1 MSFTLHNQVA
11 SKLTCK
17 KLVVLAVQDF
27 HHVLRVITI
36 TLILEIVQNMSKN
49 LPQSVRSKV
58 RFISNNDCVIL
69 ERFIKSTISEH
80 KSQGTSDCSVLFHI
94 SVDNNLATKVM
105 EGVELM
111 ELVLLRTFHLYL
123 STLLCVQLK

>member
-1 MSFTLHNQVA
+1 MFKT
-11 SKLTCK
+11 TE
-17 KLVVLAVQDF
+17 D
-27 HHVLRVITI
+27 
-36 TLILEIVQNMSKN
+36 

-80 KSQGTSDCSVLFHI
+80 KSQGISDCSVLFHI

-105 EGVELM
+105 EGVEFM
-111 ELVLLRTFHLYL
+111 ESVGIWNEACSSQNFSLVSEHTTMCTTEMD
-123 STLLCVQLK
+123 SDDD